1 MEDSTFNPDL
11 KNDPVPDDDA
21 GNSNI
26 MLAQVYDELRRLAA
40 ATLNRQQQGI
50 TILQP
55 TALVHELYLRL
66 AKKSDGHWQDRTHF
80 LAVAAKAMRQ
90 ILIDHARKRNAAKR
104 GGHWQRVTLSESVGA
119 PKDTDVDLIC
129 LNDALEK
136 LTGLHERQAQIVELR
151 FLAGL
156 TVQEV
161 ARVLEVSE
169 ETVKVDWRMA
179 RAWLMKEL
187 SEGG

>member
-1 MEDSTFNPDL
+1 MADSTFDPDI
-11 KNDPVPDDDA
+11 KNDGVPEEDA
-21 GNSNI
+21 DNSDI
-26 MLAQVYDELRRLAA
+26 MLEQVYDELRQLAA
-40 ATLNRQQQGI
+40 VALTRQKQGI

-66 AKKSDGHWQDRTHF
+66 AGKTQGQWQDRTHF

-104 GGHWQRVTLSESVGA
+104 GGRWQRVTLSEAVGA
-119 PKDTDVDLIC
+119 PKNTNVDLIC
-129 LNDALEK
+129 LNDALIK
-136 LTGLHERQAQIVELR
+136 LTSLHKRQAQIVELR

-161 ARVLEVSE
+161 ARVLEVSA